1 MKCISLLVMDSC
13 SCLQT
18 TEKKMRI
25 SIRSSG
31 FTTHVRMIG
40 RACSWA
46 VISGS
51 LRMSSKVCT
60 YVSCDGMLF
69 PEYFCRLG
77 MNEAYQQ
84 LADACHEAKL
94 IILYQLC

>member
-1 MKCISLLVMDSC
+1 MKSISLLVMDSC
-13 SCLQT
+13 SYLWT
-18 TEKKMRI
+18 TERKMRI

-46 VISGS
+46 VILGS
-51 LRMSSKVCT
+51 PRMSSKVRTC
-60 YVSCDGMLF
+60 VSCNGMLF
-69 PEYFCRLG
+69 PNYNNPEYFCRLG

-84 LADACHEAKL
+84 LVDVKL
-94 IILYQLC
+94 NQ